1 MKFLLLFCV
10 SAFYLFADAHILI
23 YHRFNDDRYPSTN
36 TPNSELKK
44 QFTYLKDNNYTVV
57 PLKAIAD
64 KLNANESIP
73 DKWVAIAI
81 DDGYK
86 SFLNALEIFKEFEY
100 PFSIFVY
107 VQATEQNYPDFMT
120 WKELKSL
127 EEFNGSLEFHSYAHP
142 HSTKL
147 DKENLRK
154 DFEKGLE
161 IFKKRVGYMPNFY
174 SYPYGEFN
182 ENVKDIAKEFGFSAI
197 LNQNNG
203 AVDSSSDV
211 YDLDR
216 LAVVGKSNLKTLL
229 SFETLQ
235 VEWQEPKSFPKDSN
249 LTKVNVKIASN
260 ATKAKLYIT
269 DIGWRDI
276 DIKDGIIDENIGQK
290 LTSKRTRIIL
300 KLGNKTSTKIIVK
313 D

>member
-44 QFTYLKDNNYTVV
+44 QFIYFKDNNYTVV
-57 PLKAIAD
+57 PLKAIVD

-86 SFLNALEIFKEFEY
+86 SFLNALEIFKEFGY

-107 VQATEQNYPDFMT
+107 VQAAEQNYPDFMT

-142 HSTKL
+142 HLTRL
-147 DKENLRK
+147 NKENLKK

-182 ENVKDIAKEFGFSAI
+182 EDVKDTAKEFGFSAI

-203 AVDSSSDV
+203 AVDSNSDV

-216 LAVVGKSNLKTLL
+216 LALVGKSDLKTLL

-235 VEWQEPKSFPKDSN
+235 VEWQEPKSFP
-249 LTKVNVKIASN
+249 
-260 ATKAKLYIT
+260 
-269 DIGWRDI
+269 
-276 DIKDGIIDENIGQK
+276 
-290 LTSKRTRIIL
+290 
-300 KLGNKTSTKIIVK
+300 
-313 D
+313 

>member
-10 SAFYLFADAHILI
+10 GISYLFADAHVLI

-44 QFTYLKDNNYTVV
+44 QFAYLKDNNYTVV
-57 PLKAIAD
+57 PLKAIVD
-64 KLNANESIP
+64 KLSTNESIP
-73 DKWVAIAI
+73 DEWVAITI

-86 SFLNALEIFKEFEY
+86 SFLNALEIFKEFKY

-107 VQATEQNYPDFMT
+107 AKATEQKYSDFMT
-120 WKELKSL
+120 WEELKSL
-127 EEFNGSLEFHSYAHP
+127 EEFGGSLEFHSYAHP
-142 HSTKL
+142 HSTRLSEKTL
-147 DKENLRK
+147 QE
-154 DFEKGLE
+154 DFKKGLE
-161 IFKKRVGYMPNFY
+161 LFNNKIGHMPSFY

-182 ENVKDIAKEFGFSAI
+182 ENVKNTAKEFGFSAI

-203 AVDSSSDV
+203 AVDKTSDI

-216 LAVVGKSNLKTLL
+216 LAVVGKADLKTLL
-229 SFETLQ
+229 NFEVLEAQ
-235 VEWQEPKSFPKDSN
+235 WNEPKSFPKDGN
-249 LTKVNVKIASN
+249 LTKVNIKTTSN

-269 DIGWRDI
+269 NIGWMDVKVKNGMI
-276 DIKDGIIDENIGQK
+276 EETIEEK
-290 LTSKRTRIIL
+290 LANQRTRIIL
-300 KLGNKTSTKIIVK
+300 KIGNKASTKIIVK